1 MFIFSP
7 KIVLNIN
14 HIFFNRHK
22 CVILIFKFKR
32 KTKIFIFIYIFNFSD
47 VGPHLVYKNGQL
59 WPQDVPLPQS
69 KSGQYDS
76 NDPCFS
82 PENAPQFPA
91 YFKDAKG
98 NKN

>member
-1 MFIFSP
+1 
-7 KIVLNIN
+7 
-14 HIFFNRHK
+14 
-22 CVILIFKFKR
+22 
-32 KTKIFIFIYIFNFSD
+32 

-59 WPQDVPLPQS
+59 WPQDVPLPQP

-98 NKN
+98 NQN

>member
-1 MFIFSP
+1 M
-7 KIVLNIN
+7 
-14 HIFFNRHK
+14 
-22 CVILIFKFKR
+22 
-32 KTKIFIFIYIFNFSD
+32 
-47 VGPHLVYKNGQL
+47 YKNGQL

-76 NDPCFS
+76 NDQCFS

-98 NKN
+98 DDYL

>member
-1 MFIFSP
+1 M
-7 KIVLNIN
+7 
-14 HIFFNRHK
+14 
-22 CVILIFKFKR
+22 
-32 KTKIFIFIYIFNFSD
+32 
-47 VGPHLVYKNGQL
+47 GPHLVYKNGQL

-69 KSGQYDS
+69 KSGQYSDS

-98 NKN
+98 IEYLQVYFIIN

>member
-1 MFIFSP
+1 MYTQFRINLKFLNFSILQFI
-7 KIVLNIN
+7 
-14 HIFFNRHK
+14 H
-22 CVILIFKFKR
+22 
-32 KTKIFIFIYIFNFSD
+32 FSD

-76 NDPCFS
+76 NDQCFS

-98 NKN
+98 NAC

>member
-1 MFIFSP
+1 M
-7 KIVLNIN
+7 
-14 HIFFNRHK
+14 
-22 CVILIFKFKR
+22 
-32 KTKIFIFIYIFNFSD
+32 
-47 VGPHLVYKNGQL
+47 GPHLVYKNGQL

-76 NDPCFS
+76 NDQCFS

-98 NKN
+98 DNN

>member
-1 MFIFSP
+1 M
-7 KIVLNIN
+7 NTY
-14 HIFFNRHK
+14 
-22 CVILIFKFKR
+22 KR
-32 KTKIFIFIYIFNFSD
+32 KLKFLFSYFPD

-69 KSGQYDS
+69 KSSQYDT

-98 NKN
+98 NDYELPLIFIN